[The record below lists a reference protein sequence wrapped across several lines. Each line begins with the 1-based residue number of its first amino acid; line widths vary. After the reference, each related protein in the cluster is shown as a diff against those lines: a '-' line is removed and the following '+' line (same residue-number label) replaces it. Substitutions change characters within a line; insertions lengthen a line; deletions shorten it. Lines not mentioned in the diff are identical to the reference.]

1 MSSSNLIRLCG
12 LAAVVAGALLLVGD
26 LLSLATES
34 ENMSEVATTAPFV
47 FTFLLYLIGSVLLL
61 VGLVGLYVRQSEA
74 SGILGLVGFAVAFL
88 GSALV
93 LGLVWA
99 TLFVGPFLANTAPAA
114 LDAEPT
120 GTLAVGFTLT
130 FALSA
135 LGWLL
140 FGLAALRARIYPR
153 AAAIALMVGAVIS
166 FLPIPASGIVLDVVV
181 AWLGFTLLTGTG
193 VPNERPSRVSQVSG
207 KNSSRQL
214 GE

>member
-1 MSSSNLIRLCG
+1 VSSSNLLRLSG

-34 ENMSEVATTAPFV
+34 ENLSESATTAPFAL
-47 FTFLLYLIGSVLLL
+47 TFLLYLIGSVLLL

-74 SGILGLVGFAVAFL
+74 SGVLGLVGFAVAFL

-93 LGLVWA
+93 LGAVWA
-99 TLFVGPFLANTAPAA
+99 QLFIAPFLANMAPAA

-130 FALSA
+130 FALSS

-140 FGLAALRARIYPR
+140 FGLAALRARVYPR

-166 FLPIPASGIVLDVVV
+166 FLPIPASGIILDVTV
-181 AWLGFTLLTGTG
+181 AWLGFTLFTGMG
-193 VPNERPSRVSQVSG
+193 VSGDRPQRVS
-207 KNSSRQL
+207 
-214 GE
+214 